1 MKELIKDANRNYSNI
16 KIRQICEVPEKTIN
30 TIFIINNSYILK
42 MYNVDN
48 ENQIK
53 NSIITQKMVH
63 DKISLAPNIIL
74 NNKNELYTVY
84 KDCIY
89 CIQEKIHEEELN
101 ANIVEIVAKN
111 LAKMHLMFENLDSS
125 TYKIKKDNKNYEEI
139 FESIKNT
146 KIKDIDNT
154 IENAVNHLLNKRLE
168 LLNKYKCSY
177 SPEIFQIIHGD
188 VRLSNIIKQRENAF
202 FIDFDFVSF
211 SDLLYEIGSSAMLI
225 SNFNIKEAKRFI
237 EIYNKSAKKNI
248 KEKDIMNNLISYY
261 IQSSFPLR
269 LIGRI
274 ESKQVEKMM
283 NDRIRALEFCDKYF
297 N

>member
-1 MKELIKDANRNYSNI
+1 MKELIKDVNRNYSNI

-139 FESIKNT
+139 FESI
-146 KIKDIDNT
+146 
-154 IENAVNHLLNKRLE
+154 
-168 LLNKYKCSY
+168 
-177 SPEIFQIIHGD
+177 
-188 VRLSNIIKQRENAF
+188 
-202 FIDFDFVSF
+202 
-211 SDLLYEIGSSAMLI
+211 
-225 SNFNIKEAKRFI
+225 
-237 EIYNKSAKKNI
+237 
-248 KEKDIMNNLISYY
+248 
-261 IQSSFPLR
+261 
-269 LIGRI
+269 
-274 ESKQVEKMM
+274 
-283 NDRIRALEFCDKYF
+283 
-297 N
+297 